1 MSGLC
6 FWSLRK
12 SGLADDCRYK
22 DQNGWPLTKVRY
34 YNELTGKNLTWSQ
47 MAAEEILRPLN
58 MTHSF
63 FGPVPDSLIP
73 SLTVPGGDNWA
84 DLVVGEGYNPAAGM
98 WVRS

>member
-1 MSGLC
+1 LMFRPGERSAYSNAGIGIL
-6 FWSLRK
+6 
-12 SGLADDCRYK
+12 GAA
-22 DQNGWPLTKVRY
+22 VAAY
-34 YNELTGKNLTWSQ
+34 YNERAKKNLTWSQ

-73 SLTVPGGDNWA
+73 SVTVPGGDNWA
-84 DLVVGEGYNPAAGM
+84 DLVVGEGYNPAVGM

>member
-1 MSGLC
+1 
-6 FWSLRK
+6 
-12 SGLADDCRYK
+12 
-22 DQNGWPLTKVRY
+22 
-34 YNELTGKNLTWSQ
+34 

-63 FGPVPDSLIP
+63 FGPVPDTLIP
-73 SLTVPGGDNWA
+73 SVTVPGGDNWA